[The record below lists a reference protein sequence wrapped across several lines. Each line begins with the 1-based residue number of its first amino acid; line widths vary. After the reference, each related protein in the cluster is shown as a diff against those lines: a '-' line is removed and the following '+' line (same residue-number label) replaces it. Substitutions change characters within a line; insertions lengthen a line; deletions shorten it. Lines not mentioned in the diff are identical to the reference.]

1 MDEKLS
7 DIWIRYCLSKYS
19 EAFKFHSY
27 FSDYFIVRFFFFC
40 TFLLLRE
47 LMGFIPHCCWL
58 SEKACFLS
66 NVFYQ

>member
-27 FSDYFIVRFFFFC
+27 FSDYFIVRFFLYLPTPERIDGFH
-40 TFLLLRE
+40 TTLLLV
-47 LMGFIPHCCWL
+47 
-58 SEKACFLS
+58 K
-66 NVFYQ
+66 

>member
-27 FSDYFIVRFFFFC
+27 FSDYFIVRFFFFLYLP
-40 TFLLLRE
+40 TPERIDGFHTTLLLV
-47 LMGFIPHCCWL
+47 
-58 SEKACFLS
+58 K
-66 NVFYQ
+66 